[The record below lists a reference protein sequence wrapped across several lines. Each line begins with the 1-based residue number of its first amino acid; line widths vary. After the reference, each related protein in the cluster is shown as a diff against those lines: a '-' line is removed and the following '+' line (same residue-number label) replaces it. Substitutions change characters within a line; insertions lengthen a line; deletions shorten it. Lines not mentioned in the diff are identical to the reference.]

1 MRAYFTFLLP
11 RMSFR
16 RFPALICWLLF
27 LTGALGQPGA
37 AVAQSSSTVPAFDFK
52 GRFLLATSDAD
63 MRPSAYLDGKLG
75 PADGA
80 DALTV
85 IRLDRPG
92 RELRPVAIPVS
103 NSVTG
108 PPAVVA
114 VTPDGRYAVV
124 IETRGPRPLKPDPL
138 LKDLPL
144 GRTVTV
150 VDLADPDHPKVTQ
163 RVRGGEQPSAV
174 SISADG
180 SLVAVCYD
188 AHGAGKTT
196 PLALYRFRGGQLSAP
211 VTPAVPGWVVGETII
226 DVEWHPKEN
235 ILALLNVD
243 NPALTFVRV
252 ADAGGQLTLTRW
264 GNSVRVEKGPFLAR
278 FTPDGRHV
286 LVNSSYAP
294 IDGVAQLPGA
304 GLRGSVQSVRL
315 AAATAPDGSPPH
327 ELAAR
332 AATAPTPEGL
342 AISPDGRYAVTT
354 NLEESAWALDSPN
367 QGFFSSLTLLRLDP
381 ATGGLERVG
390 DFAFDG
396 VLPEMA
402 VFDNSNRFLAVTNF
416 TFFDATRPGGAIDFW
431 RIAGSAFDPKRT
443 ELVKLDFSVPVA
455 RGPHTLVIAR

>member
-1 MRAYFTFLLP
+1 MKSR
-11 RMSFR
+11 S
-16 RFPALICWLLF
+16 FPAPICWLLF
-27 LTGALGQPGA
+27 IAGALGRPGVAAAQPRP
-37 AVAQSSSTVPAFDFK
+37 TIPAFDFK

-85 IRLDRPG
+85 IRLDRPS

-114 VTPDGRYAVV
+114 VTPDGRYAIV
-124 IETRGPRPLKPDPL
+124 IETRGPRPAKPDPL
-138 LKDLPL
+138 LKDLPR

-150 VDLADPDHPKVTQ
+150 VDLIDPDHPKVTQ
-163 RVRGGEQPSAV
+163 RVTSGEQPSAV

-188 AHGAGKTT
+188 AHGAGKAT
-196 PLALYRFRGGQLSAP
+196 PLALYRFRGGQLSEP
-211 VTPAVPGWVVGETII
+211 VTPAVPGWAAGETII
-226 DVEWHPKEN
+226 DVEWHPTEN

-252 ADAGGQLTLTRW
+252 AAAGGQLGVTRW
-264 GNSVRVEKGPFLAR
+264 GNSVRVERGPFLAR

-286 LVNSSYAP
+286 LVNSSYAA
-294 IDGVAQLPGA
+294 IDGVAALPGA
-304 GLRGSVQSVRL
+304 GLHGSVQSVRL
-315 AAATAPDGSPPH
+315 AAATASDGAPVH
-327 ELAAR
+327 QMAAR
-332 AATAPTPEGL
+332 TATAPVPEGL

-354 NLEESAWALDSPN
+354 NLEESTWALDSPN

-402 VFDNSNRFLAVTNF
+402 VFDNSSRFLAVTNF
-416 TFFDATRPGGAIDFW
+416 TFFDATRTGGSIDFW

-455 RGPHTLVIAR
+455 RGPHSMVIVR